1 MNKTR
6 LEAFSDGVIAIII
19 TIMVLELK
27 PPESDTL
34 HAAAST
40 IPAWLR
46 YALSFVY
53 VGIYWVNHHA
63 LLDKVRV
70 VDWAALW
77 ANLHLLFWMSLIP
90 YVTAWAGEHPMASAP
105 VALYGVVL
113 LMCSISFMLLSWRLG
128 TLGGVDHAH
137 AWQSGKNRL
146 SITLYATAIALAL
159 WYAPLGSALHV
170 VLVVLWLLP
179 QGPAAQAHTQDAAP
193 DWRPNQHQQETE

>member
-27 PPESDTL
+27 PPASNTL
-34 HAAAST
+34 ADAANV

-46 YALSFVY
+46 YGLSFVY

-63 LLDKVRV
+63 LFEQVRR

-105 VALYGVVL
+105 VALYGLVL
-113 LMCSISFMLLSWRLG
+113 LMCSFSFMLLSWRLG

-137 AWQSGKNRL
+137 AWQNRKNRL
-146 SITLYATAIALAL
+146 SVALYASAVGLAL

-170 VLVVLWLLP
+170 VLAALWLVP
-179 QGPAAQAHTQDAAP
+179 QANHEQRQD
-193 DWRPNQHQQETE
+193 HQKHQEHQKQETE